1 MSHRQDWP
9 YDSRLRVAGAA
20 GRAEKVDKIFVAE
33 EERLLDS
40 FRLGRLIYE
49 SGFRP
54 SFIVGLWRGGS
65 AVGIVVQECLALL
78 GVETDHI
85 ALRTSYAGMDEY
97 AATVRRDAPIRVHGK
112 QYLLENL
119 RREDRLLIV
128 DDVYS
133 SGRHV
138 HAVIDALRVGTKRNM
153 PRQVRIAALWF
164 RPTGDGGGAPHF
176 HLRETDKWLVL
187 PHEMQGLSHAEIA
200 RHKPYLLEALTPRA
214 KAQDNA

>member
-1 MSHRQDWP
+1 MDKVFI
-9 YDSRLRVAGAA
+9 DE
-20 GRAEKVDKIFVAE
+20 AEHI
-33 EERLLDS
+33 LDG
-40 FRLGRLIYE
+40 FRLGRRIFE

-54 SFIVGLWRGGS
+54 SFIVGIWRGGS
-65 AVGIVVQECLALL
+65 AVGMVVQECLATL

-85 ALRTSYAGMDEY
+85 ALRTSYAGREEY
-97 AATVRRDAPIRVHGK
+97 EETALTQRPIRVHGK

-138 HAVIDALRVGTKRNM
+138 HAVMDALRTGTKRNM
-153 PRQVRIAALWF
+153 PADVRVAAIWL
-164 RPTGDGGGAPHF
+164 RPTLDARNAPHF

-187 PHEMQGLSHAEIA
+187 PHELMGLTRAEIA
-200 RHKPYLLEALTPRA
+200 AHKPWLLEMIDAATPA
-214 KAQDNA
+214 H

>member
-1 MSHRQDWP
+1 M
-9 YDSRLRVAGAA
+9 
-20 GRAEKVDKIFVAE
+20 DKLFIAE
-33 EERLLDS
+33 EERLLDG

-65 AVGIVVQECLALL
+65 AVGIVVQECLAVL
-78 GVETDHI
+78 GVATDHI
-85 ALRTSYAGMDEY
+85 ALRTSYEGMDEY
-97 AATVRRDAPIRVHGK
+97 AAAVRDNSPIRVFGK

-138 HAVIDALRVGTKRNM
+138 HAVIDALRTGTKRNM
-153 PRQVRIAALWF
+153 PADVRVAAPWY
-164 RPTGDGGGAPHF
+164 RPGPEGSAPDF
-176 HLRETDKWLVL
+176 YVRETDKWLVL
-187 PHEMQGLSHAEIA
+187 PYEMQGLNRAEIA
-200 RHKPYLLEALTPRA
+200 MHKPYLLALLTSCANTR
-214 KAQDNA
+214 NG

>member
-1 MSHRQDWP
+1 M
-9 YDSRLRVAGAA
+9 
-20 GRAEKVDKIFVAE
+20 DKLFVAE
-33 EERLLDS
+33 EERLLDG

-65 AVGIVVQECLALL
+65 AVGIVVQECLAVL

-97 AATVRRDAPIRVHGK
+97 AATARRNAPIRVHGK
-112 QYLLENL
+112 QYLLDTL

-138 HAVIDALRVGTKRNM
+138 HAVIDALRAGTKRNM
-153 PRQVRIAALWF
+153 PADVRVAALWF
-164 RPTGDGGGAPHF
+164 RPTAAGRAAPPHF

-187 PHEMQGLSHAEIA
+187 PHELQGITRAEIA
-200 RHKPYLLEALTPRA
+200 QHKPYLLDFLTANTTHASPRIDHKRQGA
-214 KAQDNA
+214 